1 MASGNDTVLG
11 TPVMNDKHFED
22 EIQGFEAFYRSTKTF
37 SLLVGIEATV
47 NNCRH
52 KCVCGGGWRGCYRGS
67 KHLRALIERGGGHED
82 SRNPFKLGYFHVV
95 MKTNGAAFRRRQRQC

>member
-37 SLLVGIEATV
+37 SLLVGIGAVMLYSQQLPPQVCVGGGGGGATGGRSICARSLNVAEAT
-47 NNCRH
+47 R
-52 KCVCGGGWRGCYRGS
+52 
-67 KHLRALIERGGGHED
+67 I
-82 SRNPFKLGYFHVV
+82 VV
-95 MKTNGAAFRRRQRQC
+95 TRSSSDIFM